1 MKTIRP
7 APRVRMGRTKALT
20 MLALAALP
28 AVVPAQPRPPTPPPD
43 YVSQPA
49 SLCSP
54 DMVGSRK
61 RCRVEIRLE
70 RTRPDGTC
78 DISVTPEVLG
88 LPQGASHR
96 NLRVDF
102 QIVGQGSFRDDG
114 IFFYHNPYA
123 TQQFTGRSMN
133 FFRKKV
139 TFDAA
144 NADLG
149 SVSANT
155 FPYVVQ
161 LQGCPDKDPA
171 VRIWT

>member
-1 MKTIRP
+1 MKPITP
-7 APRVRMGRTKALT
+7 ARRVRMGCTRVLT

-28 AVVPAQPRPPTPPPD
+28 AAVPAQPRPPTPPD
-43 YVSQPA
+43 YISQPA

-102 QIVGQGSFRDDG
+102 QIAGQGSFRDDG
-114 IFFYHNPYA
+114 IVFYGNPNA
-123 TQQFTGRSMN
+123 IGQFTGRSMN

-144 NADLG
+144 NANLG
-149 SVSANT
+149 SVGANT
-155 FPYVVQ
+155 FPYLVQ
-161 LQGCPDKDPA
+161 LQGCPDRDPA
-171 VRIWT
+171 VRNWN